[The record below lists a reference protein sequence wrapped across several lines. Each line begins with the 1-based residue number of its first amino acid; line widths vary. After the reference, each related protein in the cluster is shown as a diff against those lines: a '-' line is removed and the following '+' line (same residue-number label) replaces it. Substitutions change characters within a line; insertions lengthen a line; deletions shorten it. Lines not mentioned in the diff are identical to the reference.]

1 MAWLYWT
8 HLTDITYKLDYIKT
22 MINTGLGMHLIE
34 LASLLLLSFVDSD
47 SHRSTSQIHKIAFGM
62 FLASSILYFFV
73 HYYLFR

>member
-1 MAWLYWT
+1 MAWMYWT
-8 HLTDITYKLDYIKT
+8 HLTDISYKLDYIKT
-22 MINTGLGMHLIE
+22 MINTGLWMHLIE

-47 SHRSTSQIHKIAFGM
+47 SHRSQSQIHKIAFGM